1 MGCHWGAGGGGPKL
15 RITWN
20 LFGALFQH
28 DELMQMTGPRLIIPP
43 LVRRIFFD
51 NISGCFV
58 FVQLLLLLLLLLR
71 LLLLRLGRPSENKIL
86 FLPDQP
92 HQPKYERNAEKCL

>member
-58 FVQLLLLLLLLLR
+58 FVQLLLLLR